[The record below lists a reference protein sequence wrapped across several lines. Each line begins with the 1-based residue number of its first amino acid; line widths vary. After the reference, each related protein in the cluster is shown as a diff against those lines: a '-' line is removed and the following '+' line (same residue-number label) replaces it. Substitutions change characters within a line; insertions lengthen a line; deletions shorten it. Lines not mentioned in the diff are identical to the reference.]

1 MPSVRVHAAP
11 IRYNLPMNAA
21 QLSALVRDVAGF
33 PTPGIVFKDITPV
46 LADPTALR
54 VAVEL
59 IAAPFRDAGVTTVAG
74 IEARGFVLAPP
85 VALTL
90 GAGFVPLRKKGKLPY
105 DTHSEE
111 YQLEYGTDEL
121 EVHVDAAGP
130 GDRVLLVDDVIATGG
145 TGAAAIRLLRGLGA
159 DLVGMAVL
167 IELAFLDGR
176 QALGD
181 LDFHTVVTYG

>member
-1 MPSVRVHAAP
+1 
-11 IRYNLPMNAA
+11 MNAA